1 MSIHGPLF
9 VLPSINYVKKV
20 GKETEKR
27 SEGGGGRAYCRHKG
41 GGGGGWN
48 GTSLILTTC
57 GYDV

>member
-27 SEGGGGRAYCRHKG
+27 SEGGGGGHIVGIREEEGAVGMGRP
-41 GGGGGWN
+41 
-48 GTSLILTTC
+48 
-57 GYDV
+57 

>member
-27 SEGGGGRAYCRHKG
+27 SEGGHIVGIREEEGAAVEMGRP
-41 GGGGGWN
+41 
-48 GTSLILTTC
+48 
-57 GYDV
+57 